1 MGDPGVLMTHTLSAC
16 PSCRAPMHAHRF
28 RRKLGAE
35 VELDIC
41 LCCQGI
47 WFDAYE
53 SLQLAPEGV
62 IELFRLIREQPE
74 GQRLPLAA
82 SLFCPRC
89 GERLIHSQDRVKSGR
104 FNYLRCGEHGRF
116 ISFGQFMIEKGFV
129 RQVSPAEIK
138 QLKLHVTILRCNSC
152 GAPVDIR
159 TESACPHCR
168 APIAVLDADAVEK
181 ALAGYLAGTG
191 PAPRAVAMPPFS
203 PVVQR
208 GAGADGG
215 RGVDAA
221 PDIVDLVGEG
231 IAGAWQWVSD

>member
-1 MGDPGVLMTHTLSAC
+1 MDDTAPSC

-28 RRKLGAE
+28 GRKLGGE
-35 VELDIC
+35 VMLDIC
-41 LCCQGI
+41 LPCQGI
-47 WFDAYE
+47 WFDTYE
-53 SLQLAPEGV
+53 SLQLSPAGV
-62 IELFRLIREQPE
+62 IELFRLIRERPE

-89 GERLIHSQDRVKSGR
+89 GEQLIHSQDRVKSGR

-138 QLKLHVTILRCNSC
+138 ALKLHIAILRCSSC

-181 ALAGYLAGTG
+181 ALAGYLSATAARTGT
-191 PAPRAVAMPPFS
+191 MPSFS
-203 PVVQR
+203 PDSKGR
-208 GAGADGG
+208 SKADPG
-215 RGVDAA
+215 RGGDATT
-221 PDIVDLVGEG
+221 DLVDLVGEG
-231 IAGAWQWVSD
+231 MANVWQWVGD

>member
-1 MGDPGVLMTHTLSAC
+1 MGDPGVLMTDATSSC
-16 PSCRAPMHAHRF
+16 PSCRAPMQAHRF
-28 RRKLGAE
+28 RRKLGGE
-35 VELDIC
+35 VMLDIC
-41 LCCQGI
+41 LSCQGI
-47 WFDAYE
+47 WFDSYE

-62 IELFRLIREQPE
+62 IELFRLIRQQPE

-82 SLFCPRC
+82 SLYCPRC
-89 GERLIHSQDRVKSGR
+89 GQALIHLQDRAKSGR

-138 QLKLHVTILRCNSC
+138 ELKLRVAILRCSSC

-159 TESACPHCR
+159 TETACPHCR

-191 PAPRAVAMPPFS
+191 KALPVATTPEFS
-203 PVVQR
+203 PTAYR
-208 GAGADGG
+208 SARPDAGGAGGAL
-215 RGVDAA
+215 
-221 PDIVDLVGEG
+221 PDLVDLVGDG
-231 IAGAWQWVSD
+231 IANVWHWVGD

>member
-1 MGDPGVLMTHTLSAC
+1 
-16 PSCRAPMHAHRF
+16 MHAHRF

>member
-1 MGDPGVLMTHTLSAC
+1 MADTVPAC
-16 PSCRAPMHAHRF
+16 PSCRAPMQAHRF
-28 RRKLGAE
+28 RRKLGGE
-35 VELDIC
+35 VMLDIC
-41 LCCQGI
+41 LHCQGI
-47 WFDAYE
+47 WFDVFE

-62 IELFRLIREQPE
+62 VELFRLIQEQPDN
-74 GQRLPLAA
+74 QRLPLAA

-89 GERLIHSQDRVKSGR
+89 TQRLIHSQDRVKSGR

-181 ALAGYLAGTG
+181 ALAGYLAGSAT
-191 PAPRAVAMPPFS
+191 RAVTMPPFS
-203 PVVQR
+203 PAR
-208 GAGADGG
+208 HRHATAGAGRGG
-215 RGVDAA
+215 DAA
-221 PDIVDLVGEG
+221 AGIVDLVGEG
-231 IAGAWQWVSD
+231 VASVWQGVGD

>member
-1 MGDPGVLMTHTLSAC
+1 MTHTLSAC

-215 RGVDAA
+215 RGVAAA

>member
-215 RGVDAA
+215 RGVAAA

>member
-1 MGDPGVLMTHTLSAC
+1 MTHTLSAC

-89 GERLIHSQDRVKSGR
+89 NERLIHSQDRVKSGR